1 MSLLLNPGMK
11 YKLHAS
17 PGWALDYLATSNII
31 YHIMYVICLVIIC
44 LASYLRQGSLGT
56 GMETIYRK
64 EVLFG
69 NTF

>member
-11 YKLHAS
+11 YKPHAS
-17 PGWALDYLATSNII
+17 QGWALEYLATSNITH
-31 YHIMYVICLVIIC
+31 HIMHICLVIIC
-44 LASYLRQGSLGT
+44 FTSYLRQDSLET
-56 GMETIYRK
+56 GMETVCRK